1 MENNNTN
8 NTNNEFDVKIQIA
21 NNGYNRSEL
30 SFVKIFDENH
40 KFVFSLYDIEK
51 NIKNELIEEVN
62 GNLNLDVLYNDSYI
76 SSGEEESLISMDDDD
91 MITNIDLFNRNSSST
106 ISVDVGKKVVVL
118 NEGSTIKFFSLTG
131 IDDNFKQRLNDI
143 YQKGVENKKSS
154 VHILSHTPDRGMYL
168 TDFNIDDRFLNLDI
182 NSNYND
188 DFLEISNK
196 IISNLNE
203 IDKSGLYLLHGHH
216 GTGKTTYIR
225 HLIRKIDKR
234 VIFISPNMAD
244 QISSPDMIPFLMK
257 YPNSVIVIEDSE
269 NIIKSRS
276 GGGNQSVSN
285 LLNISDGILGD
296 CLKFQIIC
304 TFNTNKEEIDEAL
317 TRKGRLIQSY
327 DFQSLDLEKTNL
339 LLKKLGH
346 SESKKPLI
354 LSDIYNKLDNNFL
367 KEESNSI
374 GFKS

>member
-1 MENNNTN
+1 METNNNN
-8 NTNNEFDVKIQIA
+8 DHNNELKIQIA
-21 NNGYNRSEL
+21 NNTYNRSEL
-30 SFVKIFDENH
+30 SFIKNFGDNH
-40 KFVFSLYDIEK
+40 RFLFSLYDIEK
-51 NIKNELIEEVN
+51 NVKSKLVNYIEEY
-62 GNLNLDVLYNDSYI
+62 LNLDSLYNDSYLSSNEEFEI
-76 SSGEEESLISMDDDD
+76 SDMDDDD
-91 MITNIDLFNRNSSST
+91 FLSNLGKFDRNVSST
-106 ISVDVGKKVVVL
+106 IKVDMGKKIIIL
-118 NEGSTIKFFSLTG
+118 IEGSSIRFFSMNE
-131 IDDNFKQRLNDI
+131 IDNEFKQELDKI
-143 YQKGVENKKSS
+143 YQEGVENKKSS
-154 VHILSHTPDRGMYL
+154 VHILSHTADRGMYL
-168 TDFNIDDRFLNLDI
+168 TDFKIDDKFLNLDI
-182 NSNYND
+182 KGNYND
-188 DFLEISNK
+188 DFIGISEK

-203 IDKSGLYLLHGHH
+203 MDKSGLYLLHGHH

-225 HLIRKIDKR
+225 HLIRKINKR

-296 CLKFQIIC
+296 CLKFQVIC

-327 DFQSLDLEKTNL
+327 DFQSLDLEKTNI
-339 LLKKLGH
+339 LLKKLGY
-346 SESKKPLI
+346 SESKKPMI

-367 KEESNSI
+367 KEESHI
-374 GFKS
+374 GFRS